1 MNPNYSNTARHLFL
15 LVFAGLGLAG
25 QAQACSFSIKH
36 PSSYADCVK
45 NEAYNKI
52 VDGAK
57 RDAQTIVDN
66 ATNSANS
73 IRSSATQLAGN
84 TLSLAY
90 AAATKTKAV
99 EPQLCE

>member
-1 MNPNYSNTARHLFL
+1 MNPIRSNTPQILFL
-15 LVFAGLGLAG
+15 LAIASLGFAG
-25 QAQACSFSIKH
+25 QAQACSFSIKN
-36 PSSYADCVK
+36 PSGYADCVK
-45 NEAYNKI
+45 NEAYNKV

-73 IRSSATQLAGN
+73 IRGSATQLAGN